1 MRRTCSLPCRAQS
14 PDCVEREREGAR
26 EEGRGGEG
34 GEGGR
39 EGMRVGRERKDGA
52 VSSGLDVL
60 RPPEW
65 LSSVPQSG
73 RVSCCCPA
81 LHARPRKI
89 WTFFSPSH
97 IFFSS
102 HRQKKNRG
110 SHFYVARDSFRIR
123 LGQKT
128 STWERKDEREQSPSI
143 VVWQPCTGQCEKSS
157 GRHYSNCYHVCM
169 CACLHAV
176 KTESCCVGG
185 KKNKLHFP
193 CLGLPI
199 VSRHKA
205 SVNLLRVPVRC
216 LE

>member
-1 MRRTCSLPCRAQS
+1 
-14 PDCVEREREGAR
+14 
-26 EEGRGGEG
+26 
-34 GEGGR
+34 
-39 EGMRVGRERKDGA
+39 MRVGRERKDGA
-52 VSSGLDVL
+52 VSSGLEVL

-73 RVSCCCPA
+73 RVSCCCCPA

-102 HRQKKNRG
+102 HRQKKIGVHTVMPHVSPFG
-110 SHFYVARDSFRIR
+110 SEWARKPPLGNGRMKGSNHPRTLSGNHARDNVRR
-123 LGQKT
+123 A
-128 STWERKDEREQSPSI
+128 
-143 VVWQPCTGQCEKSS
+143 VVV
-157 GRHYSNCYHVCM
+157 SNCYHVCM

-185 KKNKLHFP
+185 RRKNKLHFP
-193 CLGLPI
+193 CLGLPV
-199 VSRHKA
+199 VSRYKA